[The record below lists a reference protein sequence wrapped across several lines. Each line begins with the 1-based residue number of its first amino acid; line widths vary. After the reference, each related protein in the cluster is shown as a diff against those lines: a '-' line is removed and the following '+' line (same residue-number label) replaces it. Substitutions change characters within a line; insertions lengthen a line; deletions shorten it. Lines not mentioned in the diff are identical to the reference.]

1 MGSILTLELLEIPLD
16 HKRTSAWKRAIK
28 LKWLHCGSCILHPL
42 KDLPALTKK
51 KKHGT
56 NNKQMT
62 PSQPEIQFIKI
73 KRTPKQNSTDGCK
86 HILQLDYSGISVC
99 LYVHSTLLQLTWLR
113 PKTHGIRKVFK
124 FLRGVFSLPWEK
136 VLGVLP
142 SQYFIIKIFKY
153 TGKLKESYSENS
165 YIYHLNSAINIL
177 LYLLV
182 RIFLCLIDQHE
193 TTVV

>member
-1 MGSILTLELLEIPLD
+1 MGSTLTLELLEILLA
-16 HKRTSAWKRAIK
+16 HKGTSVWKRAIK
-28 LKWLHCGSCILHPL
+28 LKWLHCGSCILHLL
-42 KDLPALTKK
+42 KDLPPLTKK

-56 NNKQMT
+56 DNKQMT
-62 PSQPEIQFIKI
+62 PPQPGIQFIKT
-73 KRTPKQNSTDGCK
+73 KRTPKQKSTGGCK
-86 HILQLDYSGISVC
+86 HILKLDYSGISVC
-99 LYVHSTLLQLTWLR
+99 SCVHSTLLQLTWLR
-113 PKTHGIRKVFK
+113 PKTQGLRKVFK

-136 VLGVLP
+136 VLRVLP

-153 TGKLKESYSENS
+153 TGKLKESYSKNP